1 MSLLLGWVLGH
12 VVECLPSMQRP
23 WLNPHNCKKK
33 KKKKSM
39 QSLLLFNNRK
49 AKIFRRLNNLAM
61 SSDNVLKISSFQKVF
76 ETTWKRSYLEVQIN

>member
-1 MSLLLGWVLGH
+1 
-12 VVECLPSMQRP
+12 
-23 WLNPHNCKKK
+23 
-33 KKKKSM
+33 M